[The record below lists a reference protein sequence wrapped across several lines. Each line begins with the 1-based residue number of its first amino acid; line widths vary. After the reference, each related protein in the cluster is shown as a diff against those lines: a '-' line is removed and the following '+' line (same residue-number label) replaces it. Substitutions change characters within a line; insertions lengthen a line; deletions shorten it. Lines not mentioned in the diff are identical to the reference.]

1 MALEALVGGKYL
13 HFLLNSVLTSGSLPL
28 MTTPLSQMSLIGT
41 IT

>member
-13 HFLLNSVLTSGSLPL
+13 HLLLNSVLTSGFLPL

-41 IT
+41 II

>member
-13 HFLLNSVLTSGSLPL
+13 HLLLNSVLTSGSLPL
-28 MTTPLSQMSLIGT
+28 MTTPLSQMSLICT

>member
-13 HFLLNSVLTSGSLPL
+13 QLLLDFVLTSGSLSL
-28 MTTPLSQMSLIGT
+28 TITLLSQMSLTGT

>member
-13 HFLLNSVLTSGSLPL
+13 HLLLNSVLTSGSLPL
-28 MTTPLSQMSLIGT
+28 MTIPPSQMSLIGT